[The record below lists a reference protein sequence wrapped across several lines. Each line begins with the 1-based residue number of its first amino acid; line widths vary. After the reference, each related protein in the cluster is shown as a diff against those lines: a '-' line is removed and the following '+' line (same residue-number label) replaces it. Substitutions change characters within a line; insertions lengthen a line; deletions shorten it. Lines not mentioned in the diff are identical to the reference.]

1 MCGVWSR
8 GRLPG
13 TLDNVG
19 FCVCLNVLKANN
31 GVDMGV
37 FQSTKILFS
46 KFNLYGLV
54 DFFTNTVTIIDRL
67 FTLFVVA
74 GGVRG
79 VELFLSV
86 KPKKAN
92 DVFDCAV
99 LCNSTFNNSRSSVLK
114 IAARYIYFDGM
125 QGVLRDAFVRNAA
138 FNRDINTS
146 IELVD
151 SGLLDH
157 CFYVEELLVELS
169 VWCRCPEE
177 IESLIAAII
186 RRRRKVSHLKVLN
199 QLTRPPLENGALAVH
214 NVLRIMQKN
223 GYDFHGGLPVA
234 PETFFYPN
242 PSPGLIS
249 DLIEWGVCV
258 ERPTEHGLSEM
269 AAHINAEIDEGERRI
284 AERNASNI
292 AQALADAGLTQD
304 DTPKPKRRM

>member
-1 MCGVWSR
+1 
-8 GRLPG
+8 
-13 TLDNVG
+13 
-19 FCVCLNVLKANN
+19 
-31 GVDMGV
+31 MGV
-37 FQSTKILFS
+37 YHLTKIRFS
-46 KFNLYGLV
+46 NFNLYGLV
-54 DFFTNTVTIIDRL
+54 DFFTNTATIIDRL

-74 GGVRG
+74 GGARG

-92 DVFDCAV
+92 DVFYCAV

-125 QGVLRDAFVRNAA
+125 QGALRNAFVRNAA
-138 FNRDINTS
+138 LNRDISTS
-146 IELVD
+146 IEMVD

-157 CFYVEELLVELS
+157 CFYIEEVLVELS
-169 VWCRCPEE
+169 ASCKCAAEMDD
-177 IESLIAAII
+177 LIAAVI
-186 RRRRKVSHLKVLN
+186 RRRMKVRYHEVLN
-199 QLTRPPLENGALAVH
+199 QLTRPPLENGASAVH

-234 PETFFYPN
+234 AETFFHPN
-242 PSPGLIS
+242 PSPGLVS
-249 DLIEWGVCV
+249 DLIEWGVFV

-284 AERNASNI
+284 AERDAANI